1 MLALLIGQKITGK
14 IYSMFSNLEFVPLFV
29 AVFTAFFVATILLV
43 IMTPLAHQ
51 LGLVDHPSERKG
63 HKGMVPLTGG
73 LAIFGAV
80 IIASIATD
88 VWIKNGSLFFTASA
102 FIILLGMLDDM
113 FDLSPKGRLVCQFG
127 VAAIMAW
134 SAQNYITDL
143 GDLFGFG
150 SVSFDIFGYFFTLI
164 CVVGVINAFNM
175 IDGIDGLAG
184 GMSLVVLSSVVF
196 LLLISN
202 NSEAIMGPMILIAAI
217 VPFLAFNL
225 SWKGFKGNKI
235 FMGDSGSM
243 FVGLTIVWLLVEYTQ
258 GAAPAMRP
266 VTAVWIIGL
275 PLMDMAAIMYR
286 RARKGESVL
295 KPDKQ
300 HLHNIFMRAGLSPRR
315 ALAAI
320 LLMGCGYAAV
330 GILGEILLVPEYIMF
345 TGFFVTLLI
354 YSFILQNI
362 WAVLRVVRGAK
373 VSNVI

>member
-1 MLALLIGQKITGK
+1 
-14 IYSMFSNLEFVPLFV
+14 MFTHLEFVPLFI
-29 AVFTAFFVATILLV
+29 AVFTAFFVAVILLV

-51 LGLVDHPSERKG
+51 LGLVDHPTERKN

-73 LAIFGAV
+73 VAIFGAV
-80 IIASIATD
+80 LIASIATD
-88 VWIKNGSLFFTASA
+88 VWFKNGSLFFTASA
-102 FIILLGMLDDM
+102 FIVLLGMLDDK
-113 FDLSPKGRLVCQFG
+113 FDLSAKGRLVCQFG

-143 GDLFGFG
+143 GNLFGFG
-150 SVSFDIFGYFFTLI
+150 SITFDIFGYFFTLI

-184 GMSLVVLSSVVF
+184 GMSLVVLCSVVF

-202 NSEAIMGPMILIAAI
+202 NSRAIMGPMIVIAAI

-258 GAAPAMRP
+258 GAEAAMRP

-286 RARKGESVL
+286 RAKKGQSVL
-295 KPDKQ
+295 RPDKQ

-315 ALAAI
+315 SLAAI
-320 LLMGCGYAAV
+320 LLMGCGYAAI
-330 GILGEILLVPEYIMF
+330 GITGELLLVPEYVMF
-345 TGFFVTLLI
+345 IGFFVTLLI
-354 YSFILQNI
+354 YSYVLQNI
-362 WAVLRVVRGAK
+362 WTVLKVIRGVK
-373 VSNVI
+373 TSNVV

>member
-1 MLALLIGQKITGK
+1 
-14 IYSMFSNLEFVPLFV
+14 MFTHLEFVPLFI
-29 AVFTAFFVATILLV
+29 AVFTAFFVAVILLV

-51 LGLVDHPSERKG
+51 LGLVDRPTERKT
-63 HKGMVPLTGG
+63 HNGMVPLTGG
-73 LAIFGAV
+73 VAIFGAV
-80 IIASIATD
+80 LIASVATD

-113 FDLSPKGRLVCQFG
+113 FDLSAKGRLVCQFG

-134 SAQNYITDL
+134 SAQNYVTEL

-150 SVSFDIFGYFFTLI
+150 SITFDIFGYFFTLV

-184 GMSLVVLSSVVF
+184 GMSLVVLCSVVF

-202 NSEAIMGPMILIAAI
+202 NSKAIMGPMIVIAAI

-258 GAAPAMRP
+258 GAEAAMRP

-275 PLMDMAAIMYR
+275 PLMDMAAIMFR
-286 RARKGESVL
+286 RARKGQSVL

-300 HLHNIFMRAGLSPRR
+300 HLHNIFIRAGFSPRR

-320 LLMGCGYAAV
+320 LLMGCFYAAI
-330 GILGEILLVPEYIMF
+330 GIAGEIYHVSESFMF
-345 TGFFVTLLI
+345 WAFLTTLII
-354 YSFILQNI
+354 YSVALQNI
-362 WAVLRVVRGAK
+362 WIILRFVRASK
-373 VSNVI
+373 VTPTA